1 MLSPQ
6 SESLTM
12 RQEVHNH
19 ITMVMCHNRTFRG
32 KSTLPMM
39 GPTAAG
45 REGVFMD
52 KLVFSEETLIS
63 KTESQAPT

>member
-1 MLSPQ
+1 
-6 SESLTM
+6 
-12 RQEVHNH
+12 
-19 ITMVMCHNRTFRG
+19 
-32 KSTLPMM
+32 MM